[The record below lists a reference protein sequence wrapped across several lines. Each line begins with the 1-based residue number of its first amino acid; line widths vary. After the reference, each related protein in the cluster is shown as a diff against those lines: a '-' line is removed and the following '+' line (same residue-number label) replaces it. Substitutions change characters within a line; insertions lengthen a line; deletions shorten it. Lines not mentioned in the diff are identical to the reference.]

1 MSQGQETD
9 DRYQSQFPA
18 DPTLAPPPPKPLTP
32 AYVRYALIML
42 LVIYTLNFVD
52 RGIINILAG
61 PIKDDLGISDKAL
74 GLLMGIGF
82 AFFYT
87 VLGLPIARFAESA
100 NRAKIISVSVVIWSA
115 FTALSGLA
123 QNYWHLLAARIG
135 VGIGEAGCTPPAH
148 SLISDYVP
156 AEKRASA
163 IAFYSLGVPIGSAMG
178 LIIGA
183 TIADAFGW
191 RWAFAAV
198 GLPGILVGVI
208 AYFTLKEPRVLGLV
222 TQHKAGSGPSLLATA
237 KELTN
242 RKSYWYVVG
251 AATMISFL
259 SYGKSAFIPVMLSRV
274 HGLSLTEIGTF
285 LALSGIVAG
294 VFGTMIGG
302 FIADRAAKTD
312 VRAYMTIPMI
322 AFIISVPFFLW
333 AMFADNAY
341 FAMALLTVPS
351 LLNSIWYGPVYASIQ
366 GLVGP
371 QSRATAVALML
382 FVLNM
387 IGLGVGPFTVGYLSD
402 ILTAE
407 TFSQNFGLTVDSA
420 GDYATYCAKG
430 AVTASNAACK
440 VAAAE
445 GLRLSLAWHSI
456 LGVLVVLFFILARK
470 TLKQDMADVKAASAG

>member
-1 MSQGQETD
+1 MQDQQPVDQATPS
-9 DRYQSQFPA
+9 S
-18 DPTLAPPPPKPLTP
+18 APPPLSPQ
-32 AYVRYALIML
+32 YVRYALWML
-42 LVIYTLNFVD
+42 LVIYTLNFLD

-61 PIKDDLGISDKAL
+61 PIKKDLGISDAAL

-87 VLGLPIARFAESA
+87 ILGLPIARFAERG
-100 NRAKIISVSVVIWSA
+100 NRAKIISVSVIIWSA
-115 FTALSGLA
+115 FTAVSGVA
-123 QNYWHLLAARIG
+123 QNYWQLLAARIG

-163 IAFYSLGVPIGSAMG
+163 IAFYSLGVPIGSALG

-198 GLPGILVGVI
+198 GIPGVLVGLL
-208 AYFTLKEPRVLGLV
+208 AFYTLKEPRVLGLV
-222 TQHKAGSGPSLLATA
+222 TLPKAGSGKGLWETA
-237 KELTN
+237 KELTG

-294 VFGTMIGG
+294 VLGTMIGG

-312 VRAYMTIPMI
+312 VRAYMTIPMV
-322 AFIISVPFFLW
+322 AFICSVPFFLW

-387 IGLGVGPFTVGYLSD
+387 VGLGLGPFTVGALSD
-402 ILTAE
+402 YFTHAQFALAAPQNVE
-407 TFSQNFGLTVDSA
+407 FATF
-420 GDYATYCAKG
+420 CAKG
-430 AVTASNAACK
+430 AATAKDAMCTAAQ
-440 VAAAE
+440 AH
-445 GLRLSLAWHSI
+445 GLRLSLAWHSV
-456 LGVLVVLFFILARK
+456 LGVLVVAFFLLARR
-470 TLKQDMADVKAASAG
+470 TLKSDMAEVKAAHAT

>member
-1 MSQGQETD
+1 MQGQE
-9 DRYQSQFPA
+9 PA
-18 DPTLAPPPPKPLTP
+18 DRDAPQTHAETP
-32 AYVRYALIML
+32 ATPPSPPAPLSPHYVRYALWML
-42 LVIYTLNFVD
+42 LVIYTLNFLD

-61 PIKDDLGISDKAL
+61 PIKKDLGISDAAL

-87 VLGLPIARFAESA
+87 ILGLPIARYAERG
-100 NRAKIISVSVVIWSA
+100 NRAKIISISVVVWSG
-115 FTALSGLA
+115 FTALSGVA
-123 QNYWHLLAARIG
+123 QNYWHLLAARVG

-163 IAFYSLGVPIGSAMG
+163 IAFYSLGVPIGSALG

-198 GLPGILVGVI
+198 GIPGVLIGLL
-208 AYFTLKEPRVLGLV
+208 AFYTLKEPRIMGLV
-222 TQHKAGSGPSLLATA
+222 TLPKAGSGKGLWETA
-237 KELTN
+237 KELTG

-259 SYGKSAFIPVMLSRV
+259 SYGKSAFIPVMLARV

-294 VFGTMIGG
+294 VLGTMIGG

-312 VRAYMTIPMI
+312 VRAYMTIPMV
-322 AFIISVPFFLW
+322 AFVCSVPFFLW

-387 IGLGVGPFTVGYLSD
+387 VGLGLGPFTVGALSD
-402 ILTAE
+402 YFTHAHFALTAPQGVE
-407 TFSQNFGLTVDSA
+407 FANF
-420 GDYATYCAKG
+420 CAKG
-430 AVTASNAACK
+430 AATAKDTLCTAAQ
-440 VAAAE
+440 AH
-445 GLRLSLAWHSI
+445 GLRLSLAWHSV
-456 LGVLVVLFFILARK
+456 LGVLVVAFFLLARR
-470 TLKQDMADVKAASAG
+470 TLKSDMAEVKAAHAT

>member
-1 MSQGQETD
+1 MSDQRETLGAWG
-9 DRYQSQFPA
+9 PKA
-18 DPTLAPPPPKPLTP
+18 DTDATVGAPPPLSA
-32 AYVRYALIML
+32 AYVRYALWML
-42 LVIYTLNFVD
+42 LIIYTLNFLD

-61 PIKDDLGISDKAL
+61 PIKKDLGISDSAL

-87 VLGLPIARFAESA
+87 ILGLPIARFAERG

-115 FTALSGLA
+115 FTALSGAA
-123 QNYWHLLAARIG
+123 QNYWHLLLARVG

-148 SLISDYVP
+148 SLISDYV
-156 AEKRASA
+156 AADKRASA
-163 IAFYSLGVPIGSAMG
+163 IAFYSLGVPIGSALG

-191 RWAFAAV
+191 RWAFAIV
-198 GLPGILVGVI
+198 GLPGVAIGAL
-208 AYFTLKEPRVLGLV
+208 AYFTLKEPRKLGLV
-222 TQHKAGSGPSLLATA
+222 PQPKAGSGPTLLATA

-274 HGLSLTEIGTF
+274 HGLSLTEIGTL

-294 VFGTMIGG
+294 VMGTMIGG
-302 FIADRAAKTD
+302 YIADRAAKTD
-312 VRAYMTIPMI
+312 VRAYMTIPMV
-322 AFIISVPFFLW
+322 AFVLSVPFFLL
-333 AMFADNAY
+333 AMFSSNAY
-341 FAMALLTVPS
+341 FAIALLTLPG

-387 IGLGVGPFTVGYLSD
+387 VGLGLGPFTVGLVSD
-402 ILTAE
+402 ILTHQHFAA
-407 TFSQNFGLTVDSA
+407 NAPA
-420 GDYATYCAKG
+420 GIEFTSYCAKK
-430 AVTASNAACK
+430 AATAGEAICT
-440 VAAAE
+440 VAQAE
-445 GLRLSLAWHSI
+445 GLRLSLAWHSV
-456 LGVLVVLFFILARK
+456 LGVFVVAFFLLARK
-470 TLKQDMADVKAASAG
+470 TLKQDMAEVKAMSAS

>member
-1 MSQGQETD
+1 MSAETPQVD
-9 DRYQSQFPA
+9 KDGVDTWQNSGPA
-18 DPTLAPPPPKPLTP
+18 PLSTS
-32 AYVRYALIML
+32 YVRYALTML

-61 PIKDDLGISDKAL
+61 PIKKDLGISDGAL

-87 VLGLPIARFAESA
+87 ILGLPIARYAERG

-115 FTALSGLA
+115 FTAISGLA
-123 QNYWHLLAARIG
+123 QNYWHLLAARMG

-156 AEKRASA
+156 ADKRASA

-198 GLPGILVGVI
+198 GLPGVIVGLI
-208 AYFTLKEPRVLGLV
+208 AFYTLKEPRVLGLV
-222 TQHKAGSGPSLLATA
+222 TQHSAGTGPSLLDTA
-237 KELTN
+237 KELTG

-294 VFGTMIGG
+294 VLGTMIGG
-302 FIADRAAKTD
+302 YIADRAAKTD

-322 AFIISVPFFLW
+322 AFICSVPFFLW

-371 QSRATAVALML
+371 RSRATAVALML

-387 IGLGVGPFTVGYLSD
+387 IGLGVGPFTVGFLSD
-402 ILTAE
+402 VLTAQHFALTAPLGTE
-407 TFSQNFGLTVDSA
+407 FATF
-420 GDYATYCAKG
+420 CAKG
-430 AVTASNAACK
+430 VATTGDAACK
-440 VAAAE
+440 VAQAH
-445 GLRLSLAWHSI
+445 GLRLSLAWHSV
-456 LGVLVVLFFILARK
+456 LGVLVVVFFLLARR
-470 TLKQDMADVKAASAG
+470 TLREDMADVKAMAT

>member
-1 MSQGQETD
+1 MSSQSAGTDQSETP
-9 DRYQSQFPA
+9 QVGTGAKSQ
-18 DPTLAPPPPKPLTP
+18 PLSA
-32 AYVRYALIML
+32 AYVRYALGVL
-42 LVIYTLNFVD
+42 LVIYTLNFLD

-61 PIKDDLGISDKAL
+61 PIKKDLGISDSAL

-87 VLGLPIARFAESA
+87 ILGLPIARLAERA
-100 NRAKIISVSVVIWSA
+100 NRAKIISVSVIVWSV
-115 FTALSGLA
+115 FTALSGVA
-123 QNYWHLLAARIG
+123 QNYWQLLAARVG
-135 VGIGEAGCTPPAH
+135 VGVGEAGCTPPAH

-163 IAFYSLGVPIGSAMG
+163 IAFYSLGVPIGSALG

-191 RWAFAAV
+191 RWAFAMV
-198 GLPGILVGVI
+198 GVPGILIGLI
-208 AYFTLKEPRVLGLV
+208 AFFTLKEPRIMGLV
-222 TQHKAGSGPSLLATA
+222 TLPKAGSGPSLLATA
-237 KELTN
+237 RELTG

-274 HGLSLTEIGTF
+274 HGLTLTEIGTF

-294 VFGTMIGG
+294 VLGTMIGG

-322 AFIISVPFFLW
+322 AFVCSVPFFLW

-387 IGLGVGPFTVGYLSD
+387 VGLGLGPFTVGALSD
-402 ILTAE
+402 ILTAQHFAQ
-407 TFSQNFGLTVDSA
+407 TAPA
-420 GDYATYCAKG
+420 GIEFASFCAKG
-430 AVTASNAACK
+430 ATTAKDAACTI
-440 VAAAE
+440 AQAH
-445 GLRLSLAWHSI
+445 GLQQSLAWHSV
-456 LGVLVVLFFILARK
+456 LGILVVVFFLLARK
-470 TLKQDMADVKAASAG
+470 TLREDMAEVKAMAAA

>member
-1 MSQGQETD
+1 MTQVPDTD
-9 DRYQSQFPA
+9 DRYRSQTYSE
-18 DPTLAPPPPKPLTP
+18 PTQAAPPTQAPQALTP
-32 AYVRYALIML
+32 QYVRYALIML

-61 PIKDDLGISDKAL
+61 PIKKDLGISDSAL

-87 VLGLPIARFAESA
+87 ILGLPIARFAEHA
-100 NRAKIISVSVVIWSA
+100 NRAKIISFSVVIWSA

-123 QNYWHLLAARIG
+123 QNYWHLLAARVG
-135 VGIGEAGCTPPAH
+135 VGVGEAGCTPPAH

-198 GLPGILVGVI
+198 GIPGVLIGIV
-208 AYFTLKEPRVLGLV
+208 AYFTLKEPRILGLV
-222 TQHKAGSGPSLLATA
+222 TQHKAGSGPSLIATA

-285 LALSGIVAG
+285 MALGGIIAG
-294 VFGTMIGG
+294 VLGTMIGG
-302 FIADRAAKTD
+302 YIADRAAKTD

-322 AFIISVPFFLW
+322 AFICSVPFFLF

-351 LLNSIWYGPVYASIQ
+351 LLNSIWYGPVYAAIQ

-382 FVLNM
+382 SVLNM
-387 IGLGVGPFTVGYLSD
+387 IGLGVGPFTVGALSD
-402 ILTAE
+402 ILTA
-407 TFSQNFGLTVDSA
+407 QNFALTAPNGVEFASF
-420 GDYATYCAKG
+420 CAKG
-430 AVTASNAACK
+430 AATAGEAACT
-440 VAAAE
+440 AAQAQ
-445 GLRLSLAWHSI
+445 GLRLSLAWHSV
-456 LGVLVVLFFILARK
+456 LGVLVVAFFLLARK
-470 TLKQDMADVKAASAG
+470 TLKSDMAEVKALHAA

>member
-1 MSQGQETD
+1 
-9 DRYQSQFPA
+9 
-18 DPTLAPPPPKPLTP
+18 
-32 AYVRYALIML
+32 
-42 LVIYTLNFVD
+42 
-52 RGIINILAG
+52 
-61 PIKDDLGISDKAL
+61 
-74 GLLMGIGF
+74 
-82 AFFYT
+82 
-87 VLGLPIARFAESA
+87 
-100 NRAKIISVSVVIWSA
+100 
-115 FTALSGLA
+115 
-123 QNYWHLLAARIG
+123 LAARIG

-156 AEKRASA
+156 PEKRASA

-198 GLPGILVGVI
+198 GLPGVLVGLI
-208 AYFTLKEPRVLGLV
+208 AFYTLKEPRVLGLV
-222 TQHKAGSGPSLLATA
+222 PQPKAGSGPSLLATA
-237 KELTN
+237 KELTG

-294 VFGTMIGG
+294 VLGTMIGG
-302 FIADRAAKTD
+302 WIADRAAKTD
-312 VRAYMTIPMI
+312 VRSYMTIPMI
-322 AFIISVPFFLW
+322 AFVCSVPFFLW

-387 IGLGVGPFTVGYLSD
+387 VGLGLGPFTVGALSD
-402 ILTAE
+402 FLTAQD
-407 TFSQNFGLTVDSA
+407 FNQNFGLTLTSHTEF
-420 GDYATYCAKG
+420 ATYCAKG
-430 AVTASNAACK
+430 AVTAGGEACK
-440 VAAAE
+440 AAQAQ
-445 GLRLSLAWHSI
+445 GLRLSLAWHSV
-456 LGVLVVLFFILARK
+456 LGILVVVFFLMARR
-470 TLKQDMADVKAASAG
+470 TLKSDMAEVKALAAA

>member
-1 MSQGQETD
+1 MSSQSAGTDQSETP
-9 DRYQSQFPA
+9 QVGTGAKSQ
-18 DPTLAPPPPKPLTP
+18 PLSA
-32 AYVRYALIML
+32 AYVRYALGVL
-42 LVIYTLNFVD
+42 LVIYTLNFLD

-61 PIKDDLGISDKAL
+61 PIKKDLGISDSAL

-87 VLGLPIARFAESA
+87 ILGLPIARLAERA
-100 NRAKIISVSVVIWSA
+100 NRAKIISVSVIVWSV
-115 FTALSGLA
+115 FTALSGVA
-123 QNYWHLLAARIG
+123 QNYWQLLAARVG
-135 VGIGEAGCTPPAH
+135 VGAH

-163 IAFYSLGVPIGSAMG
+163 IAFYSLGVPIGSALG

-191 RWAFAAV
+191 RWAFAMV
-198 GLPGILVGVI
+198 GVPGILIGLI
-208 AYFTLKEPRVLGLV
+208 AFFTLKEPRIMGLV
-222 TQHKAGSGPSLLATA
+222 TLPKAGSGPSLLATA
-237 KELTN
+237 RELTG

-274 HGLSLTEIGTF
+274 HGLTLTEIGTF

-294 VFGTMIGG
+294 VLGTMIGG

-322 AFIISVPFFLW
+322 AFVCSVPFFLW

-387 IGLGVGPFTVGYLSD
+387 VGLGLGPFTVGALSD
-402 ILTAE
+402 ILTAQHFAQ
-407 TFSQNFGLTVDSA
+407 TAPA
-420 GDYATYCAKG
+420 GIEFASFCAKG
-430 AVTASNAACK
+430 ATTAKDAACTI
-440 VAAAE
+440 AQAH
-445 GLRLSLAWHSI
+445 GLQQSLAWHSV
-456 LGVLVVLFFILARK
+456 LGILVVVFFLLARK
-470 TLKQDMADVKAASAG
+470 TLREDMAEVKAMAAA

>member
-1 MSQGQETD
+1 MSSQSTGTDQSETA
-9 DRYQSQFPA
+9 QAETGAP
-18 DPTLAPPPPKPLTP
+18 APPLSP
-32 AYVRYALIML
+32 AYVRYALGVL
-42 LVIYTLNFVD
+42 LVIYTLNFLD

-61 PIKDDLGISDKAL
+61 PIKKDLGISDSAL
-74 GLLMGIGF
+74 GVLMGIGF
-82 AFFYT
+82 ALFYT
-87 VLGLPIARFAESA
+87 ILGLPIARIAERS
-100 NRAKIISVSVVIWSA
+100 NRAKIISVSVIVWSA
-115 FTALSGLA
+115 FTALSGVA
-123 QNYWHLLAARIG
+123 QNYWQLLAARVG
-135 VGIGEAGCTPPAH
+135 VGVGEAGCTPPAH

-163 IAFYSLGVPIGSAMG
+163 IAFYSLGVPIGSALG

-183 TIADAFGW
+183 TIADAYGW
-191 RWAFAAV
+191 RWAFAMV
-198 GLPGILVGVI
+198 GVPGILIGLI
-208 AYFTLKEPRVLGLV
+208 AFFTLKEPRILGLV
-222 TQHKAGSGPSLLATA
+222 TLPKASSAPSFEDTA
-237 KELTN
+237 RELTG

-285 LALSGIVAG
+285 LALGGIIAG
-294 VFGTMIGG
+294 VLGTMIGG

-322 AFIISVPFFLW
+322 AFVCSVPFFLW
-333 AMFADNAY
+333 AMFADSAY

-387 IGLGVGPFTVGYLSD
+387 VGLGLGPFTVGALSD
-402 ILTAE
+402 IRTAQHFALTAP
-407 TFSQNFGLTVDSA
+407 A
-420 GDYATYCAKG
+420 GIEFASFCAKG
-430 AVTASNAACK
+430 AATAKDAACTI
-440 VAAAE
+440 AQAH
-445 GLRLSLAWHSI
+445 GLQQSLAWHSV
-456 LGVLVVLFFILARK
+456 LGILVVVFFVLARK
-470 TLKQDMADVKAASAG
+470 TLREDMAEVKAMAAA

>member
-1 MSQGQETD
+1 MTIGQWSGDTVPKD
-9 DRYQSQFPA
+9 GA
-18 DPTLAPPPPKPLTP
+18 PKPLTP
-32 AYVRYALIML
+32 EYVRYALIML
-42 LVIYTLNFVD
+42 LIIYTLNFVD

-61 PIKDDLGISDKAL
+61 PIKKDLGISDGAL

-87 VLGLPIARFAESA
+87 ILGLPIARYAESA

-115 FTALSGLA
+115 FTAFSGLA
-123 QNYWHLLAARIG
+123 QNYWHLLAARVG
-135 VGIGEAGCTPPAH
+135 VGLGEAGCTPPAH

-156 AEKRASA
+156 PEKRASA

-198 GLPGILVGVI
+198 GIPGVLVGLT
-208 AYFTLKEPRVLGLV
+208 AFYTLKEPRILGLV
-222 TQHKAGSGPSLLATA
+222 SQPKAGSGPNLLATA

-285 LALSGIVAG
+285 MALGGIVAG

-302 FIADRAAKTD
+302 FVADRAAKTD

-322 AFIISVPFFLW
+322 AFILSVPFFLW

-341 FAMALLTVPS
+341 FAMALLTVPGF
-351 LLNSIWYGPVYASIQ
+351 LNSIWYGPVYASIQ

-387 IGLGVGPFTVGYLSD
+387 VGLGLGPFTVGALSD
-402 ILTAE
+402 MLTAQQ
-407 TFSQNFGLTVDSA
+407 FAIAMPNAAQFAS
-420 GDYATYCAKG
+420 YCAKG
-430 AVTASNAACK
+430 AATAGEAACT
-440 VAAAE
+440 VAQAQ
-445 GLRLSLAWHSI
+445 GLRLSLAWHSV
-456 LGVLVVLFFILARK
+456 LGVLVVVFFLLARR
-470 TLKQDMADVKAASAG
+470 TLREDMAEVRNAQA

>member
-1 MSQGQETD
+1 MSDQRDAQEAASPKEAGHAIVGT
-9 DRYQSQFPA
+9 
-18 DPTLAPPPPKPLTP
+18 PPPLSA
-32 AYVRYALIML
+32 AYVRYALWML
-42 LVIYTLNFVD
+42 LIIYTLNFLD

-61 PIKDDLGISDKAL
+61 PIKKELGISDSAL

-87 VLGLPIARFAESA
+87 ILGLPIARYAERG
-100 NRAKIISVSVVIWSA
+100 NRAQIISVSVVIWSA
-115 FTALSGLA
+115 FTALSGAA
-123 QNYWHLLAARIG
+123 QNYWHLLLARIG

-163 IAFYSLGVPIGSAMG
+163 IAFYSLGVPIGSALG

-183 TIADAFGW
+183 TVADAFGW
-191 RWAFAAV
+191 RWAFAIV
-198 GLPGILVGVI
+198 GLPGVAIGAI
-208 AYFTLKEPRVLGLV
+208 AFFTLKEPRKLGLV
-222 TQHKAGSGPSLLATA
+222 AQPKAGSGPTLLVTA
-237 KELTN
+237 KELTH

-274 HGLSLTEIGTF
+274 HGLSLTEIGTL
-285 LALSGIVAG
+285 LALSGIIAG
-294 VFGTMIGG
+294 VLGTMIGG

-312 VRAYMTIPMI
+312 VRAYMTIPMV
-322 AFIISVPFFLW
+322 AFALSVPFFLLGL
-333 AMFADNAY
+333 FADNAY
-341 FAMALLTVPS
+341 FAIALLTLPA

-387 IGLGVGPFTVGYLSD
+387 VGLGLGPFTVGLVSD
-402 ILTAE
+402 ILTQ
-407 TFSQNFGLTVDSA
+407 QNFIANAPAGLEFTS
-420 GDYATYCAKG
+420 YCAKK
-430 AVTASNAACK
+430 AATAGDVMCTIAQ
-440 VAAAE
+440 AE
-445 GLRLSLAWHSI
+445 GLRLSLAWHSV
-456 LGVLVVLFFILARK
+456 LGVLVVAFFLLARK
-470 TLKQDMADVKAASAG
+470 TLKQDMAEVKTMGTT